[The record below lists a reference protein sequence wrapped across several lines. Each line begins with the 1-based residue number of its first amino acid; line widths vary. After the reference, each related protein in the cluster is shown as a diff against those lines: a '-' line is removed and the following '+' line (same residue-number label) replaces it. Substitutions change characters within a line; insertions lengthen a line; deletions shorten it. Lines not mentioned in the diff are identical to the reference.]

1 MGRVDDIRIAP
12 EGEAPME
19 PIDRVAAVADRGL
32 RGDRYFRGS
41 GYYSGVDGCQVTFVE
56 AAALVTAREEYGVD
70 LSDGRHRR
78 NVVLSEVDV
87 TALLGHRF
95 RVGAAVFEGTRPRP
109 PCAHLEEL
117 AGEEGVARALR
128 EERGGICA
136 DVIESGPVAVG
147 DEASDLG
154 PLFDGEGLVDAIRER
169 REG

>member
-1 MGRVDDIRIAP
+1 MRQRGQQAVRLLVVDIVQKTLHERS
-12 EGEAPME
+12 E
-19 PIDRVAAVADRGL
+19 GL
-32 RGDRYFRGS
+32 R
-41 GYYSGVDGCQVTFVE
+41 
-56 AAALVTAREEYGVD
+56 
-70 LSDGRHRR
+70 SDA
-78 NVVLSEVDV
+78 EVDV

>member
-1 MGRVDDIRIAP
+1 MGRVEDIWIAP

-19 PIDRVAAVADRGL
+19 PVDRVAAVGDRGL

-41 GYYSGVDGCQVTFVE
+41 GYYSGFDGCQVTFVE
-56 AAALVTAREEYGVD
+56 TAALATAREEYGVD

-78 NVVLSEVDV
+78 NVVLAGVDV

-95 RVGAAVFEGTRPRP
+95 RVGGAVFEGTRLRP

-117 AGEEGVARALR
+117 AGEEGTARALR

-147 DEASDLG
+147 DEVSDLG
-154 PLFDGEGLVDAIRER
+154 PLFDGEGLVAAIRER